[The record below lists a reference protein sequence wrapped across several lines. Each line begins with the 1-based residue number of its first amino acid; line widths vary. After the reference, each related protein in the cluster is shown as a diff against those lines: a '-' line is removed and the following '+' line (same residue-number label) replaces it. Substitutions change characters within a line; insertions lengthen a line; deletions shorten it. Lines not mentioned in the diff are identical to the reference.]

1 MYFLFYFLA
10 STVGS
15 LFGSSKPKQRSLIYD
30 SSYATN
36 DSIPYQPSHMGGV
49 GGGAS
54 GATYQRSLGSSGG
67 GTFSSSGKQ
76 IWEEDKTVGIERRQN
91 E

>member
-1 MYFLFYFLA
+1 
-10 STVGS
+10 
-15 LFGSSKPKQRSLIYD
+15 
-30 SSYATN
+30 
-36 DSIPYQPSHMGGV
+36 MGGV

-67 GTFSSSGKQ
+67 GASSSGKE

>member
-1 MYFLFYFLA
+1 
-10 STVGS
+10 
-15 LFGSSKPKQRSLIYD
+15 
-30 SSYATN
+30 
-36 DSIPYQPSHMGGV
+36 MGGV

-67 GTFSSSGKQ
+67 GTSSSSGKE